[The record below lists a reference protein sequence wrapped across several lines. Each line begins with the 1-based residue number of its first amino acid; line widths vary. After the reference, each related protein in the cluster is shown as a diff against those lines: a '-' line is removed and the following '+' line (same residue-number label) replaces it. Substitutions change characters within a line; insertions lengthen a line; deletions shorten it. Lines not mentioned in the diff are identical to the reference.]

1 MDDEEDDVFQ
11 PDPYSWRTTFQ
22 EIKCE
27 DRGTQTPGPTLAL
40 YSGMLPCGV
49 AEEPRPLFYGEA
61 GFISPKN
68 DRLWVITRL
77 IKLKRETGPVLPC
90 NW

>member
-11 PDPYSWRTTFQ
+11 PDPHSWRNTFQ

-40 YSGMLPCGV
+40 CSGMLPCGV

-61 GFISPKN
+61 RFTSPEN
-68 DRLWVITRL
+68 GEPQILCVITRL
-77 IKLKRETGPVLPC
+77 IKVKR
-90 NW
+90 